1 MRLGVGCRFAGIAVL
16 VLFLGASDLR
26 AQNQVQNPG
35 FTGGLGFW
43 TTLPGSVTVGWDP
56 VQGNSAPGAVSV
68 DVPASGG
75 GQDVFFLSQ
84 CLPAQASTLYDVG
97 GSFRYPSSVATV
109 PRGNLVVQA
118 FADGLCTTPAGAL
131 GGFGLSIGTS
141 PADTWIVQ
149 SYAKGYTTTATTAAV
164 KIFLRLLTTAD
175 GAAFGWFD
183 DMSFVPS
190 ALDYF
195 TVPPCRVVDTRDLG
209 APIGGPAVGGQET
222 RPFAVAGN
230 CGIPATARALSVNVA
245 VTAPTSGGNLRLFA
259 SGEAVPTVATIT
271 YSAGQTRANNA
282 VVKLNNSGSMSAF
295 VGQLAG
301 NAVHLIVDVNGYFQ

>member
-1 MRLGVGCRFAGIAVL
+1 MRLGLGRRFVGMALL
-16 VLFLGASDLR
+16 VLLATASDLR

-35 FTGGLGFW
+35 FTGGLGGW
-43 TTLPGSVTVGWDP
+43 NTLLGSFTVGWDA
-56 VQGNSAPGAVSV
+56 VQGSGAPGAVSV

-109 PRGNLVVQA
+109 PLGDLVVQA
-118 FADGLCTTPAGAL
+118 FADGLCTTSAGAL

-149 SYAKGYTTTATTAAV
+149 NYPKGFTTTATTAAV
-164 KIFLRLLTTAD
+164 KIYLRVRTLAD
-175 GAAFGWFD
+175 GAFFGWYD
-183 DMSFVPS
+183 DISFAPS
-190 ALDYF
+190 PLAYF
-195 TVPPCRVVDTRDLG
+195 TVAPCRVADTRGTG
-209 APIGGPAVGGQET
+209 APIGGPVLDGQET
-222 RPFAVAGN
+222 RAFAVAGN

-245 VTAPTSGGNLRLFA
+245 VTQPTSGGNLRLFA
-259 SGEAVPTVATIT
+259 SAEPVPTVATIN
-271 YSAGQTRANNA
+271 YAAGQTRANNA
-282 VVKLNNSGSMSAF
+282 VVKLNNNGSLSVF

-301 NAVHLIVDVNGYFQ
+301 TTVHLILDVNGYFE